1 MRAIGMTGKVLPKN
15 EVEGLKAQV
24 AELTAANEEKTA
36 RIEELEAQVAE
47 LTAAN
52 KKSSKKE
59 DKKEENE
66 TPKDG
71 E

>member
-24 AELTAANEEKTA
+24 AELTAAN
-36 RIEELEAQVAE
+36 
-47 LTAAN
+47 